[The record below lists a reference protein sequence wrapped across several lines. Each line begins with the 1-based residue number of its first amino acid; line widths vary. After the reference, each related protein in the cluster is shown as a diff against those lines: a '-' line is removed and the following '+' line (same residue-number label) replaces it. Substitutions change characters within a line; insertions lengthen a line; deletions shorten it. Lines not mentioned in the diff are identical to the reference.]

1 MWTPPCL
8 IGPWCPYLGK
18 ALAGLL
24 AQLEA
29 EEEKEDEKSPQP
41 PHQQSLQRPAEVAP
55 RTGFCSAVYV
65 VHNIYKTT
73 LKIHL
78 FKTVFKKGAN
88 EFDRVNA
95 KHNVLA

>member
-41 PHQQSLQRPAEVAP
+41 PHQQSLQRPAEVVP

-65 VHNIYKTT
+65 VHNIYRLQSKYTYLRLLLRREPMSLT
-73 LKIHL
+73 ESMLNIM
-78 FKTVFKKGAN
+78 F
-88 EFDRVNA
+88 
-95 KHNVLA
+95 